1 MYLGRSQSPDALDVR
16 REKMAFRRDRA
27 LENLRERASE
37 GRGEIR
43 PPLSKPLKIHF
54 ACRKAGK

>member
-1 MYLGRSQSPDALDVR
+1 
-16 REKMAFRRDRA
+16 MAFRRDRA

-37 GRGEIR
+37 GRREIR